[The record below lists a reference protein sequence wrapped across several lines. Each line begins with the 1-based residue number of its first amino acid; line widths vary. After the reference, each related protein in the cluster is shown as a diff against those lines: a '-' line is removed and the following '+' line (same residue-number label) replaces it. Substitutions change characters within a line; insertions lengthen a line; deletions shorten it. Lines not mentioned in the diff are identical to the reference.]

1 MTWGSGVII
10 SEIGSGASEKTEG
23 RWRRGVSGTE
33 IARKLL
39 SHRVPRDC
47 KEGVRVR
54 VLHGAEG
61 YERERAG
68 SLEATVT
75 AERRW

>member
-1 MTWGSGVII
+1 M
-10 SEIGSGASEKTEG
+10 EK
-23 RWRRGVSGTE
+23 GVSGTE

-68 SLEATVT
+68 SWEATVT